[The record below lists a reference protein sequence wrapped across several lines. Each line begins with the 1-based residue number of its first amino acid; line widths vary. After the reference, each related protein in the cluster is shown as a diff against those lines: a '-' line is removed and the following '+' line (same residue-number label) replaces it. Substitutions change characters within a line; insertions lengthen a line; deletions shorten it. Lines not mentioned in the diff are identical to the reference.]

1 MKEELPDS
9 AEAGA
14 KLEEV
19 VVRVDGKKLGQS
31 PLVPRMG
38 YRGTPLDDR
47 VWYTVKGFSSRRQ
60 VGRGMILTI
69 TLNAAVARTLVVP
82 SLTLGHRHRAPE
94 SMTLAGGKGVNVA
107 RSLRTLDVPVLAAG
121 FAGGRN
127 GDAIRDGLSEAA
139 IPFDLVEI
147 EGHSRTSTAIVDPMA
162 GTQTEIN
169 EYGPAVIPA
178 EAKEF
183 SRRLEHLMEYATA
196 VVFAGSVPPN
206 LDESFLVG
214 LVRRARERG
223 LYTVVDSPPSV
234 LRAALKAGPSL
245 VSPNQHEAESVVGFD
260 FIEEGD
266 FPLGL
271 SRLVEFGVADA
282 CITSPEGHSYLTTEN
297 GIVCAQAPKME
308 AVSTIG
314 SGDAYLAGLLAGL
327 LHRNLSVVDA
337 VRLAAGCAAAN
348 AETLGAGLF
357 ESRRAEELA
366 ETVEVTL
373 LSPSL
378 EESRR

>member
-1 MKEELPDS
+1 
-9 AEAGA
+9 
-14 KLEEV
+14 
-19 VVRVDGKKLGQS
+19 
-31 PLVPRMG
+31 
-38 YRGTPLDDR
+38 
-47 VWYTVKGFSSRRQ
+47 
-60 VGRGMILTI
+60 MILTV

-94 SMTLAGGKGVNVA
+94 SVTLAGGKGVNVA

-169 EYGPAVIPA
+169 EYGPAVTPA

-206 LDESFLVG
+206 LDEGFLVG

-223 LYTVVDSPPSV
+223 LYTVVDSPPSL

-271 SRLVEFGVADA
+271 NRLVEAGAADA
-282 CITSPEGHSYLTTEN
+282 CITSPEGHSYMTVE
-297 GIVCAQAPKME
+297 GGAVRARAPRVE
-308 AVSTIG
+308 ALSTVG

-327 LHRNLSVVDA
+327 LHRGLSRVDA

-366 ETVEVTL
+366 EAVEVTL
-373 LSPSL
+373 PSRSL
-378 EESRR
+378 EESAR

>member
-1 MKEELPDS
+1 
-9 AEAGA
+9 
-14 KLEEV
+14 
-19 VVRVDGKKLGQS
+19 
-31 PLVPRMG
+31 
-38 YRGTPLDDR
+38 
-47 VWYTVKGFSSRRQ
+47 
-60 VGRGMILTI
+60 MILTV

-147 EGHSRTSTAIVDPMA
+147 EGYSRTSTAIIDPMA

-169 EYGPAVIPA
+169 EYGSEVTPA
-178 EAKEF
+178 EAREF
-183 SRRLEHLMEYATA
+183 SRRLEYLME
-196 VVFAGSVPPN
+196 
-206 LDESFLVG
+206 SFIVG

-223 LYTVVDSPPSV
+223 IYTVVDSPPSV
-234 LRAALKAGPSL
+234 LRAALKANPSL

-271 SRLVEFGVADA
+271 TRLVEHGAANA
-282 CITSPEGHSYLTTEN
+282 CITSPEGLSYLSTEN
-297 GIVCAQAPKME
+297 GTVSARAPRIE
-308 AVSTIG
+308 AVSTVG

-327 LHRNLSVVDA
+327 LHRNLAPAEA

-357 ESRRAEELA
+357 EARRAEELA
-366 ETVEVTL
+366 DSVQVEV
-373 LSPSL
+373 SSVSL
-378 EESRR
+378 QESRT

>member
-1 MKEELPDS
+1 
-9 AEAGA
+9 
-14 KLEEV
+14 
-19 VVRVDGKKLGQS
+19 
-31 PLVPRMG
+31 
-38 YRGTPLDDR
+38 
-47 VWYTVKGFSSRRQ
+47 
-60 VGRGMILTI
+60 MILTI

-169 EYGPAVIPA
+169 EYGPEVTPA
-178 EAKEF
+178 ETKEF
-183 SRRLEHLMEYATA
+183 SRRLEHLMVYATA
-196 VVFAGSVPPN
+196 IVFAGSVPPN

-266 FPLGL
+266 SPLGL
-271 SRLVEFGVADA
+271 SRLVEAGATDA
-282 CITSPEGHSYLTTEN
+282 CITSPEGHSYLTTRN
-297 GIVCAQAPKME
+297 GAVRARGPKVE

-327 LHRNLSVVDA
+327 LHRNLSPVEA

-366 ETVEVTL
+366 GEVEVDL

>member
-1 MKEELPDS
+1 
-9 AEAGA
+9 
-14 KLEEV
+14 
-19 VVRVDGKKLGQS
+19 
-31 PLVPRMG
+31 
-38 YRGTPLDDR
+38 
-47 VWYTVKGFSSRRQ
+47 
-60 VGRGMILTI
+60 MILTI

-162 GTQTEIN
+162 GTQTEIT

-178 EAKEF
+178 EAREF

-206 LDESFLVG
+206 LEESFLVG

-297 GIVCAQAPKME
+297 GIVCAQAPNVE

-327 LHRNLSVVDA
+327 LHRNLSPVDA

-378 EESRR
+378 EEIRR